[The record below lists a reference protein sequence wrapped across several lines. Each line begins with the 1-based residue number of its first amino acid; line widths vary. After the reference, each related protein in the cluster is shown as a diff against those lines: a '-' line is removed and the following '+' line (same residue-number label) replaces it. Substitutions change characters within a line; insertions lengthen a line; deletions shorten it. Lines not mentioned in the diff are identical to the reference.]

1 MPSSAQTT
9 NAVDSPVQD
18 NPAPPAARVAGMDTT
33 AQFKQQLPRN
43 LILQILSFVTHIA
56 VGIVLTPYLVRHLG
70 RAAYG
75 LIPIAG
81 VMTQYVSIITH
92 SVSSA
97 TGRFLTI
104 ALQRNDI
111 DDANRVLNTA
121 FFSYVA
127 LGLIQVPVF
136 GLIIYYANS
145 IFTIPPELYRDAII
159 LLICSAI
166 TFLIGLIAGVFGVPI
181 YANNRLDISRTIDV
195 AAQIARIV
203 GIVILFVLFGPALR
217 YVGYVSLVIG
227 VSTTT
232 VTVLIGKRLVP
243 ALKLNI
249 HAYDWSQLRQIMGM
263 GGWLLVN
270 YIGFLFFLK
279 MDIWICNRFIS
290 AEAAGEYA
298 AVLQWS
304 GLIRQAGML
313 LSGVIGPMIMIY
325 YARGEVHRLIRLA
338 QVSVRVLCLLLAIP
352 ISILCVFSS
361 SILTLWLGESF
372 ASLSP
377 LMVIMLCHLTINVGL
392 HPATYIQGALNR
404 VKVPALVTCGMGVLN
419 LALAISLVKL
429 FGWGVY
435 GVAIAGALI
444 MTANN
449 AVVTP
454 IYSAIIVKQPWYT
467 FAIPLLSG
475 VSFLICLTGTGC
487 LLNHWFVPRSWGHLI
502 ALTALL
508 GTMGLIG
515 IWFVLSNKDRRL
527 LIDLIPGRLRP
538 LVTALAGITVCSG

>member
-1 MPSSAQTT
+1 
-9 NAVDSPVQD
+9 
-18 NPAPPAARVAGMDTT
+18 MDTT
-33 AQFKQQLPRN
+33 TQFKKQLPRN
-43 LILQILSFVTHIA
+43 LVLQVLSFVTHIA

-81 VMTQYVSIITH
+81 VMTEYVSIITH

-104 ALQRNDI
+104 ALQRNDVQ
-111 DDANRVLNTA
+111 DANRVLNTA

-127 LGLIQVPVF
+127 LSIIQVPVF

-145 IFTIPPELYRDAII
+145 IFTIPAELYWDAIA
-159 LLICSAI
+159 LLVCSAI
-166 TFLIGLIAGVFGVPI
+166 SFLIGLIAGVFGVPI

-203 GIVILFVLFGPALR
+203 GIVVLFVLFGPALR
-217 YVGYVSLVIG
+217 YIGYVSLVVGI
-227 VSTTT
+227 STTC
-232 VTVLIGKRLVP
+232 VSVLIGKRLAP
-243 ALKLNI
+243 TLKLNV

-279 MDIWICNRFIS
+279 MDVWICNRFIS

-313 LSGVIGPMIMIY
+313 LSGVIGPMIIIY
-325 YARGEVHRLIRLA
+325 YARGEVDRLIRLA

-372 ASLSP
+372 ASLGP
-377 LMVIMLCHLTINVGL
+377 LMVIMLCHLTINVGISPVFSL
-392 HPATYIQGALNR
+392 NGALNK
-404 VKVPALVTCGMGVLN
+404 VKVPALVTCAMGMLD

-429 FGWGVY
+429 FGWGIY
-435 GVAIAGALI
+435 GVAVASAIVLTAKNALF
-444 MTANN
+444 A
-449 AVVTP
+449 P
-454 IYSAIIVKQPWYT
+454 IYAAMVLKQPWHT
-467 FAIPLLSG
+467 FMKSSLSG
-475 VSFLICLTGTGC
+475 LAFLAGMAGFGY
-487 LLNHWFVPRSWGHLI
+487 LLNQYSRPQSWGHLI
-502 ALTALL
+502 TLAALL
-508 GTMGLIG
+508 GVVGLVAL
-515 IWFVLSNKDRRL
+515 WCVLSNKDRRL
-527 LIDLIPGRLRP
+527 MIDLVPGRFR
-538 LVTALAGITVCSG
+538 ALATRILPV